1 MTFSFDPHAF
11 SSACESLIAAASLC
25 ELGAGTPNRAA
36 ASPLQALDE
45 AAVFGRQAVVDH
57 DMAACCISGL
67 WLLHNFL
74 DESHTISQDIHTTT
88 GSYWHGIMHR
98 REPDFSNAKY
108 WFRRVGDHEI
118 FPSLREAA
126 SELARDAGADKSSE
140 FLVKQDKWDTYAF
153 VDLCEAATRG
163 QADESLCRRVAQ
175 LEWQMLFDFCYRRAI
190 GK

>member
-1 MTFSFDPHAF
+1 MSFSFDPNVF
-11 SSACESLIAAASLC
+11 GSGCESLINAASLC
-25 ELGAGTPNRAA
+25 ELGPGKPNHAVAGQLR
-36 ASPLQALDE
+36 ALDE

-74 DESHTISQDIHTTT
+74 DESHTISQDIHSAT

-98 REPDFSNAKY
+98 REHDFSNAKY

-118 FPSLREAA
+118 FPSLRAAA
-126 SELARDAGADKSSE
+126 SEFARNGFLAT
-140 FLVKQDKWDTYAF
+140 QDKWDAYAF
-153 VDLCEAATRG
+153 VDFCEAASRG
-163 QADESLCRRVAQ
+163 QADETLCRQVAE
-175 LEWQMLFDFCYRRAI
+175 LEWQMLFDFCYRNAI